1 MFDDDIRRETLR
13 NLLKEA
19 RLSAQLRQQ
28 DVATRLKKPQSYVAK
43 VESGE
48 RKIDLIET
56 LDYCAATG
64 ADPFDLVKRLV
75 R

>member
-1 MFDDDIRRETLR
+1 MFDDDIRRKTLR

-19 RLSAQLRQQ
+19 RLSAALRQQ

-56 LDYCAATG
+56 LDYCLATG
-64 ADPFDLVKRLV
+64 TDPFDLVKKLV

>member
-19 RLSAQLRQQ
+19 RLSADLRQQ
-28 DVATRLKKPQSYVAK
+28 DVAVQLQKPQSYVAK
-43 VESGE
+43 IESGE

-64 ADPFDLVKRLV
+64 ADPLALVKKLV